1 MAGALGLRLA
11 GPIAYDGVMHD
22 KSWIGDG
29 TSNAGGEDIN
39 RALAVYRRACLLLWL
54 IVTDDPP
61 GIETKPQRE
70 SLRQSVT
77 GIWEVVRTPSI
88 GRVFLV
94 QMTCYPS
101 FVLVVGL
108 WGGPYLT
115 HIYGY
120 DLAGRGEILFVAALT
135 QVLGAFVWGP
145 SDRIF
150 GRYKAPVLLGTA
162 MSFVALVLLALLI
175 GTVVTGPLWW
185 RVDPSQQFLNQ
196 TWSPPIGSR
205 EAILVDGLARWQP
218 EPEITDAVTD
228 VRIVSSNTEFVRLV
242 WPKVDNAARYRVYRT
257 QHARKGS
264 LGLPLSQLPATQTWF
279 QDRLNLAPR
288 TYRYSVLADDA
299 NGIVLREFHM
309 ETKPQLAMTFYAA
322 QLGSL
327 VPADAIAADFDGK
340 RVDLPAH
347 PLGTDHL
354 GRDILARLLSV
365 GQTSLFIGLMAPL
378 VYVLLGM
385 LYGATS
391 ALIGGR
397 IDAVMMNFVDFV
409 VALPFLLFMILFRVA
424 MGTGPGESG
433 ITAMLVAMVALGW
446 PSPARLVRG
455 QILKLRELP
464 YVEAA
469 RLMGVGRGYLIM
481 RHLLPNVTGSLLVTF
496 TFAIPSA
503 IFTEAFL
510 SFIGMGVVPPAAS
523 WGSMCND
530 GLRSLLTYPHMML
543 FPALAISL
551 TVLVFNLLG
560 DALRDAM
567 ALHDHE

>member
-1 MAGALGLRLA
+1 MTVA
-11 GPIAYDGVMHD
+11 
-22 KSWIGDG
+22 
-29 TSNAGGEDIN
+29 SNAEFQRQEFTEVTRPLDVDA
-39 RALAVYRRACLLLWL
+39 RYWPTVWRR
-54 IVTDDPP
+54 
-61 GIETKPQRE
+61 
-70 SLRQSVT
+70 LRRDR
-77 GIWEVVRTPSI
+77 IAM
-88 GRVFLV
+88 L
-94 QMTCYPS
+94 
-101 FVLVVGL
+101 
-108 WGGPYLT
+108 
-115 HIYGY
+115 
-120 DLAGRGEILFVAALT
+120 ALT
-135 QVLGAFVWGP
+135 LLTLLVGA
-145 SDRIF
+145 
-150 GRYKAPVLLGTA
+150 
-162 MSFVALVLLALLI
+162 
-175 GTVVTGPLWW
+175 VVTGPLWW
-185 RVDPSQQFLNQ
+185 RVDPAQQFLNQ

-218 EPEITDAVTD
+218 QLASTAESAEGLTDI
-228 VRIVSSNTEFVRLV
+228 RIVSSNTEFVRLV
-242 WPKVDNAARYRVYRT
+242 WPQVDNAARYRVYRS
-257 QHARKGS
+257 HRMREGS
-264 LGLPLSQLPATQTWF
+264 LGLPLSQLPAAQAWY

-288 TYRYSVLADDA
+288 KYRYTVLADDV
-299 NGIVLREFHM
+299 NGVVVGEFHV
-309 ETKPQLAMTFYAA
+309 ETRPQLAMTFYAA

-327 VPADAIAADFDGK
+327 MPVDVIAADYEG
-340 RVDLPAH
+340 RLVDLPAH

-354 GRDILARLLSV
+354 GRDILARLLSG

-397 IDAVMMNFVDFV
+397 IDAVMMNFADFV

-433 ITAMLVAMVALGW
+433 ITAMLVALVALGW

-469 RLMGVGRGYLIM
+469 RLMGAGRGYLIV